1 MANPDETA
9 STDTAAQK
17 ESETIKHLAVE
28 GYEFDCDTDLM
39 DDVTALDLIHQIE
52 DKNRISAVV
61 PLLHFMIGDEE
72 YDKLAAFFI
81 KKDAEEHKDI
91 KGYRPRFR
99 ASMLS
104 KIYRVIVDNFDP
116 KG

>member
-1 MANPDETA
+1 MPTENENQDQ
-9 STDTAAQK
+9 SAAPQK
-17 ESETIKHLAVE
+17 ESTTIKHLTVE

-52 DKNRISAVV
+52 DKNRVSAVV

-81 KKDAEEHKDI
+81 KKDAEDHKDI